1 MVVDNKGIISYIR
14 VLKED
19 LMIFRIKP
27 SESKVPD
34 FKAGQFVTIGLHVP
48 SEGKI
53 VRRAYSIASP
63 PEQKNVFELLVRW
76 VKKPVPGRLTTELFN
91 RRELDE
97 ILWVKPTGA
106 FTIDEKKH
114 DDTPDNRRMV
124 LIGGGTG
131 LAPFISYALHLKS
144 IGSKR
149 EVVILHG
156 ASYVDELSYREIL
169 AELENES
176 LDSGKDKWN
185 FRYRASIS
193 RPQEWFNRSWHGQKG
208 RVESFLRPKLG
219 TDKSPLEELVGESIT
234 PENTIFYVCGWQG
247 TVDGAL
253 DYLIPKGFVT
263 ERNKRKD
270 GSYDVKFES
279 YG

>member
-27 SESKVPD
+27 SEGNVPD

-63 PEQKNVFELLVRW
+63 PEQKNVFELVVRW

-97 ILWVKPTGA
+97 VLWVKPTGA
-106 FTIDEKKH
+106 FTIDDKKH
-114 DDTPDNRRMV
+114 DGTPDNRRMV

-131 LAPFISYALHLKS
+131 LAPFISYALHLKATN
-144 IGSKR
+144 SKR
-149 EVVILHG
+149 EIVILHG
-156 ASYVDELSYREIL
+156 ASEGNDLARQTRSDECSALPKILSARMK
-169 AELENES
+169 AEL
-176 LDSGKDKWN
+176 
-185 FRYRASIS
+185 FRGVERGIQGGSI
-193 RPQEWFNRSWHGQKG
+193 
-208 RVESFLRPKLG
+208 
-219 TDKSPLEELVGESIT
+219 LVS
-234 PENTIFYVCGWQG
+234 
-247 TVDGAL
+247 VDGGS
-253 DYLIPKGFVT
+253 DRGFV
-263 ERNKRKD
+263 
-270 GSYDVKFES
+270 
-279 YG
+279 